1 MDVNE
6 SGLTATSLPTTSTAQ
21 SLIDDQRLIEAGFPC
36 HQVGAETRRERDT
49 GKQPPTA
56 RLHVWWARRPLTP
69 SRAAVLASLLPADTD
84 PEQFVRD
91 LGIVRW
97 QAKLGEQLWT
107 LTGDTITK
115 RLYQEDDGR
124 WVLPVDKTVLKAVEK
139 EQQRR
144 GACREMVDQLEQASP
159 EFQEDPLVQGWKADI
174 QELPTMG
181 VYVGAKL
188 EAMQATADPAGVSEK
203 IEFAKRADVK
213 QALGKSIRWDPE
225 DSYGYARAFSN
236 SIEPLS
242 EHHRKVVLD
251 PTAGGGSIPFEA
263 LRLGHK
269 VIANELNPV
278 ASVILKATLDY
289 PVRFGESLL
298 DDIEEWGEKLR
309 GKVEARMAPF
319 TSFSSIPVDQ
329 RAKLEAHLHRH
340 PELVEEYATEHDHMG
355 LLYCRQVTCPHCLG
369 DAPLLN
375 AQWLSKKGD
384 RWGVAI
390 KPQPDKTVRFEPFE
404 ITAGTFGPNG
414 EDLDAGTVTRG
425 VGQCVH
431 CHQAISGDEIKRQA
445 LGGSEY
451 GKWKDILY
459 CVVGIRLEPNLDKH
473 GKVQRFSSGERKGEI
488 KTQKI
493 RYFRAA
499 NEADFEA
506 FRAAEHELEEKRLE
520 FEMKGVLP
528 SEAIG
533 EISNY
538 DRGHRMYGEN
548 LWVDMFNA
556 RQLLG
561 HLTVVEALQDLK
573 PFIVERLGAERG
585 RAVIT
590 YLQLSLDKCVDYNC
604 SHTRWEY
611 TQGVIKGA
619 FGRHNFAVQWTYGEM
634 VYAGPSSGLRWGLSQ
649 VYDAYKSIEFLVRER
664 GKLGLYDSDL
674 FQLQGSATNMAEIGD
689 NSVDAVI
696 MDPPYYDNVQYS
708 ELSDFYYVWQKKT
721 LSDLYPGWFDLEITD
736 KFSEAVANPARDG
749 SKKAAKVRY
758 EELMQE
764 IFLESRRVLKT
775 DGIMTLMF
783 THKSTDAWETLTNAL
798 IHSSWDVTA
807 CMPVESEGSF
817 STHQMNLASAASTI
831 FIACRPVDRR
841 DREPSSWAFE
851 VKSKLETA
859 VREGLVEFE
868 RLKLNPVDRMIAS
881 WGRALRVYSAHWP
894 VQDGDEDVPPTRA
907 MQEAARVVA
916 EEEVS
921 RLSGGLVTVDD
932 LDAES
937 RLAVIALGINGLGD
951 FAFDDAL
958 QMSRSLN
965 FRLHLKNG
973 NYKASDDMVAYANV
987 GEDERAAP
995 LAIKG
1000 NKLRLLKPEER
1011 AAARL
1016 ENPQTLW
1023 DVLSGLI
1030 VTHREGGIVAARNYL
1045 TEHGKRDSEAL
1056 RGLLKVWAKECR
1068 DDDLKREAQMIDY
1081 EL

>member
-6 SGLTATSLPTTSTAQ
+6 SGLTATSMQSTSTSQ

-36 HQVGAETRRERDT
+36 HQVGAETQRER
-49 GKQPPTA
+49 GASSALPPLYY
-56 RLHVWWARRPLTP
+56 LHVWWARRPLTP
-69 SRAAVLASLLPADTD
+69 SRAAILASLLPADAD

-97 QAKLGEQLWT
+97 QAKLGEQRWT

-115 RLYQEDDGR
+115 RLYQEDDGS

-144 GACREMVDQLEQASP
+144 EACREMVDQLEQASP
-159 EFQEDPLVQGWKADI
+159 EFQEDPVVQGWKADI
-174 QELPTMG
+174 QELATMG

-188 EAMQATADPAGVSEK
+188 EVVQATADPAGVKEK

-213 QALGKSIRWDPE
+213 QVLGKAIRWDPE
-225 DSYGYARAFSN
+225 DSYGYSRAFATP
-236 SIEPLS
+236 IQPLPES
-242 EHHRKVVLD
+242 QRKVVLD
-251 PTAGGGSIPFEA
+251 PTSGGGSIPFEA

-298 DDIEEWGEKLR
+298 DDIEEWGDKLR
-309 GKVEARMAPF
+309 EKVEARMAPF
-319 TSFSSIPVDQ
+319 TPFSPIPADQ
-329 RAKLEAHLHRH
+329 RAKLEAHLHKH

-355 LLYCRQVTCPHCLG
+355 LLFCRQVTCPHCAG

-375 AQWLSKKGD
+375 SLWLSKEGEK
-384 RWGVAI
+384 WGVAV
-390 KPQPDKTVRFEPFE
+390 KPQPDRTVRFEPFE
-404 ITAGTFGPNG
+404 VTSGNRGPNG
-414 EDLDAGTVTRG
+414 EDLDAGTVSRG

-445 LGGSEY
+445 RGESEL
-451 GKWKDILY
+451 GKWKDVLY
-459 CVVGIRLEPNLDKH
+459 CVVGIRIEPKLDKH
-473 GKVQRFSSGERKGEI
+473 GKVQRFASGERKGEI
-488 KTQKI
+488 KTGKM

-499 NEADFEA
+499 NQKDFEA
-506 FRAAEHELEEKRLE
+506 LQAAEQELEERHLE
-520 FEMKGVLP
+520 FEMKGLVP
-528 SEAIG
+528 NEPFPPG
-533 EISNY
+533 NDMRPVNY
-538 DRGHRMYGEN
+538 GMPTWAD
-548 LWVDMFNA
+548 LFTP

-561 HLTVVEALQDLK
+561 HLTVMEALQEAK
-573 PFIVERLGAERG
+573 PSILSELGEEKG
-585 RAVIT
+585 RALIT
-590 YLQLSLDKCVDYNC
+590 YLQFAIDKIVDYN
-604 SHTRWEY
+604 SRQTRWEY
-611 TQGVIKGA
+611 TRGVIKGG
-619 FGRHNFAVQWTYGEM
+619 FGRHDFSLKWTFGEM
-634 VYAGPSSGLRWGLSQ
+634 VYAGPSSGFKWGLSQ
-649 VYDAYKSIEFLVRER
+649 ATDAYKGLAELVKER
-664 GKLGLYDSDL
+664 SALGVEDGDIL
-674 FQLQGSATNMAEIGD
+674 QIQGSATDMSNVAKE
-689 NSVDAVI
+689 SVDAVV

-721 LSDLYPGWFDLEITD
+721 LGDLYPGWFDQEVTD
-736 KFSEAVANPARDG
+736 KALEAVANPARDG
-749 SKKAAKVRY
+749 SAKSAKGRY
-758 EELMQE
+758 EELMQG
-764 IFLESRRVLKT
+764 IFAESKRVLKP

-783 THKSTDAWETLTNAL
+783 THKSSDAWETLTNAL
-798 IHSSWDVTA
+798 IQAGWDITA
-807 CMPVESEGSF
+807 CMPVESESGY
-817 STHQMNLASAASTI
+817 STHQMNMASAASTI
-831 FIACRPVDRR
+831 FIACRPAERHE
-841 DREPSSWAFE
+841 REPSSWAYE
-851 VKSKLETA
+851 VKGKLETA
-859 VREGLVEFE
+859 VREGLGEFE

-958 QMSRSLN
+958 QMSRSLS
-965 FRLHLKNG
+965 FRLQNRNG
-973 NYKASDDMVAYANV
+973 NYRVSDDMVAYANV

-1023 DVLSGLI
+1023 DVLGGLI
-1030 VTHREGGIVAARNYL
+1030 VTYRDGGIVAARNFL
-1045 TEHGKRDSEAL
+1045 NQHGKRDSDAL

-1068 DDDLKREAQMIDY
+1068 DDELKREAQLIDY

>member
-1 MDVNE
+1 MDFSN
-6 SGLTATSLPTTSTAQ
+6 
-21 SLIDDQRLIEAGFPC
+21 DQRLIEAGFPC
-36 HQVGAETRRERDT
+36 HQVGAETQRER
-49 GKQPPTA
+49 GASSALPPLYY
-56 RLHVWWARRPLTP
+56 LHVWWARRPLTP
-69 SRAAVLASLLPADTD
+69 SRAAILASLLPADAD
-84 PEQFVRD
+84 PEQFIRD

-97 QAKLGEQLWT
+97 QAKLGEERWT
-107 LTGDTITK
+107 LVGDTITK

-124 WVLPVDKTVLKAVEK
+124 WVLPVDKTVLNAVEK

-144 GACREMVDQLEQASP
+144 EACREMVDQLEQASP
-159 EFQEDPLVQGWKADI
+159 EFQEDPVVQGWKEDI
-174 QELPTMG
+174 KELPTMG

-188 EAMQATADPAGVSEK
+188 DVVQATADPAGVKEK

-213 QALGKSIRWDPE
+213 QVLGKAIRWDPE
-225 DSYGYARAFSN
+225 DSYGYSRAFATP
-236 SIEPLS
+236 IQPLPDS
-242 EHHRKVVLD
+242 ERKVVLD
-251 PTAGGGSIPFEA
+251 PTSGGGSIPFEA

-298 DDIEEWGEKLR
+298 DDIQEWGDKLR
-309 GKVEARMAPF
+309 EKVEARMAPF
-319 TSFSSIPVDQ
+319 TPFGPIPTDQ
-329 RAKLEAHLHRH
+329 RAKLEAHLNKH
-340 PELVEEYATEHDHMG
+340 PELVEAYATEHDHMG
-355 LLYCRQVTCPHCLG
+355 LLYCRQVTCPHCAG

-375 AQWLSKKGD
+375 SLWLSKEGEK
-384 RWGVAI
+384 WGVAV
-390 KPQPDKTVRFEPFE
+390 KPQPDRTVRFEPFE
-404 ITAGTFGPNG
+404 VTSDNRGPNG
-414 EDLDAGTVTRG
+414 EDLDAGTVSRG

-445 LGGSEY
+445 RGESEL
-451 GKWKDILY
+451 GKWKDVLY
-459 CVVGIRLEPNLDKH
+459 CVVGIRIEPKLDKH
-473 GKVQRFSSGERKGEI
+473 GKVQRFASGERKGEI
-488 KTQKI
+488 KTGKV

-499 NEADFEA
+499 NQKDLEALH
-506 FRAAEHELEEKRLE
+506 AAEQELEERRLE
-520 FEMKGVLP
+520 FEMKGLMP
-528 SEAIG
+528 NGLIPPGSKTSEPL
-533 EISNY
+533 
-538 DRGHRMYGEN
+538 RYGMNCWED
-548 LWVDMFNA
+548 LFTP

-561 HLTVVEALQDLK
+561 HLSVMEALQEAK
-573 PFIVERLGAERG
+573 PEILSEFGEDKG
-585 RAVIT
+585 RALIT
-590 YLQLSLDKCVDYNC
+590 YLQFAIDKIVDYN
-604 SHTRWEY
+604 SRQTRWEY
-611 TQGVIKGA
+611 TRGVIKGG
-619 FGRHNFAVQWTYGEM
+619 FGRHDFSLKWTFGEM
-634 VYAGPSSGLRWGLSQ
+634 VYAGPSSGLKWGLSQ
-649 VYDAYKSIEFLVRER
+649 AADAYKGIAALVKER
-664 GKLGLYDSDL
+664 GGLGIKEGEVL
-674 FQLQGSATNMAEIGD
+674 QIQGSATDMSDVADE
-689 NSVDAVI
+689 SVDAVV

-721 LSDLYPGWFDLEITD
+721 LGDLYPGWFDQEVTD
-736 KFSEAVANPARDG
+736 KALEAVANPARDG
-749 SKKAAKVRY
+749 SAKSAKARY
-758 EELMQE
+758 EELMQG
-764 IFLESRRVLKT
+764 IFAESKRVLKP

-783 THKSTDAWETLTNAL
+783 THKSSDAWETLTNAL
-798 IHSSWDVTA
+798 IQSGWDITA
-807 CMPVESEGSF
+807 CMPVESESGY
-817 STHQMNLASAASTI
+817 STHQMNMASAASTI
-831 FIACRPVDRR
+831 FIACRPADRG
-841 DREPSSWAFE
+841 DREPSSWAYE
-851 VKSKLETA
+851 VKGKLEAA
-859 VREGLVEFE
+859 VREGLGEFE

-894 VQDGDEDVPPTRA
+894 VQDGDDEVPPTRA

-965 FRLHLKNG
+965 FRLQNRNG
-973 NYKASDDMVAYANV
+973 NYRVSDDMVAYANV

-1016 ENPQTLW
+1016 ESPQTLW
-1023 DVLSGLI
+1023 DVLGGLI

-1045 TEHGKRDSEAL
+1045 SEHGKRDSDAL

-1068 DDDLKREAQMIDY
+1068 DDELKREAQLIDY

>member
-1 MDVNE
+1 MDFSN
-6 SGLTATSLPTTSTAQ
+6 
-21 SLIDDQRLIEAGFPC
+21 DQRLIEAGFPC

-49 GKQPPTA
+49 GKQPPTS

-69 SRAAVLASLLPADTD
+69 SRAAILASLLPADAD
-84 PEQFVRD
+84 PEQFIRD

-97 QAKLGEQLWT
+97 QAKLGEQRWT
-107 LTGDTITK
+107 LASETITT
-115 RLYQEDDGR
+115 RIHQEDNGS

-144 GACREMVDQLEQASP
+144 EACREMVDQLEQASP
-159 EFQEDPLVQGWKADI
+159 EFQQDPVVQGWKLDI

-188 EAMQATADPAGVSEK
+188 EVLPVTADPAGVTEK
-203 IEFAKRADVK
+203 LEFAKRADVK
-213 QALGKSIRWDPE
+213 KALGKAIRWDPE
-225 DSYGYARAFSN
+225 DSYGYSRAFATP
-236 SIEPLS
+236 IQPLPES
-242 EHHRKVVLD
+242 ERKVVLD
-251 PTAGGGSIPFEA
+251 PTSGGGSIPFEA

-289 PVRFGESLL
+289 PARFGESLL
-298 DDIEEWGEKLR
+298 GDLEKWGGELK
-309 GKVEARMAPF
+309 KIVESKMAPF
-319 TSFSSIPVDQ
+319 TPFGKIPGNEIS
-329 RAKLEAHLHRH
+329 KLEVCLQKN
-340 PELVEEYATEHDHMG
+340 PELVGEYTDEYDQQG
-355 LLYCRQVTCPHCLG
+355 LLYCRQVACPHCGG

-375 AQWLSKKGD
+375 SLWLSKKGESC
-384 RWGVAI
+384 GVAI

-404 ITAGTFGPNG
+404 VTAGNRGPNG

-445 LGGSEY
+445 RGESEH
-451 GKWKDILY
+451 GKWQDILY
-459 CVVGIRLEPNLDKH
+459 AVVGVRIEPKLDKH
-473 GKVQRFSSGERKGEI
+473 GNLQRFASGERKGEI
-488 KTQKI
+488 KTQKV
-493 RYFRAA
+493 RYFRAPTEIDLQA
-499 NEADFEA
+499 LQS
-506 FRAAEHELEEKRLE
+506 AECELEERRVD
-520 FEMKGVLP
+520 FEMKGLVP
-528 SEAIG
+528 NEPFPQGNDMRPI
-533 EISNY
+533 NY
-538 DRGHRMYGEN
+538 GMPT
-548 LWVDMFNA
+548 WADMFTP

-561 HLTVVEALQDLK
+561 HLTAMEALQDAK
-573 PFIVERLGAERG
+573 PRILEELGKERG
-585 RAVIT
+585 CAVIT
-590 YLQLSLDKCVDYNC
+590 YLQLGIDKFVDYN
-604 SHTRWEY
+604 SRQTRWIQQRGQVSG
-611 TQGVIKGA
+611 T
-619 FGRHNFAVQWTYGEM
+619 FGRHDFSLKWTFGEM
-634 VYAGPSSGLRWGLSQ
+634 VFSGPSSGFSWAQKSVYEALSEIIRLVDPVHKIHGGDTAGGLIQFKGTAADIS
-649 VYDAYKSIEFLVRER
+649 
-664 GKLGLYDSDL
+664 GLECS
-674 FQLQGSATNMAEIGD
+674 
-689 NSVDAVI
+689 SVDAVV

-708 ELSDFYYVWQKKT
+708 ELSDFYYVWQKRS
-721 LSDLYPGWFDLEITD
+721 LADLYPEWFDDEVTD
-736 KFSEAVANPARDG
+736 KASEAVANPARDG
-749 SKKAAKVRY
+749 SAKSAKARY
-758 EELMQE
+758 EELMQG
-764 IFLESRRVLKT
+764 IFAESKRVLKQ

-783 THKSTDAWETLTNAL
+783 THKSSDAWETLTNSL
-798 IHSSWDVTA
+798 IQAGWDITGTY
-807 CMPVESEGSF
+807 PVDSEFGA
-817 STHQMNLASAASTI
+817 STHQLNLAAAASTI
-831 FIACRPVDRR
+831 FIACRPADRG
-841 DREPSSWAFE
+841 DREPSSWAYE
-851 VKSKLETA
+851 VKGKLEAA
-859 VREGLVEFE
+859 VREGLGEFE

-894 VQDGDEDVPPTRA
+894 VQDGDDEVPPTRA

-965 FRLHLKNG
+965 FRLQNRNG
-973 NYKASDDMVAYANV
+973 NYRVSDDMVAYANV

-995 LAIKG
+995 LAIRG

-1016 ENPQTLW
+1016 ESPQTLW
-1023 DVLSGLI
+1023 DVLGGLI

-1045 TEHGKRDSEAL
+1045 SEHGKRDSDAL

-1068 DDDLKREAQMIDY
+1068 DDELKREAQLIDY

>member
-6 SGLTATSLPTTSTAQ
+6 SGLTATSVPTTSAAQ
-21 SLIDDQRLIEAGFPC
+21 PLIDDQRLIEAGFPC
-36 HQVGAETRRERDT
+36 HQVGSETQRERDT

-69 SRAAVLASLLPADTD
+69 SRAAVLASLLPADAD

-97 QAKLGEQLWT
+97 QAKLGEQRWT
-107 LTGDTITK
+107 LTNGTITS
-115 RLYQEDDGR
+115 RLRQEDDGS
-124 WVLPVDKTVLKAVEK
+124 WILPVDKTVLKAVEK

-144 GACREMVDQLEQASP
+144 ESCREMIDQLEQASS
-159 EFQEDPLVQGWKADI
+159 EFQEEPVVHSWKADV
-174 QELPTMG
+174 QELPAMG
-181 VYVGAKL
+181 VYIGAKL
-188 EAMQATADPAGVSEK
+188 EVEQATADPAGVSEK

-213 QALGKSIRWDPE
+213 HALGNAIRWDPE

-236 SIEPLS
+236 SIEPFA
-242 EHHRKVVLD
+242 EQERKVVLD

-309 GKVEARMAPF
+309 EKVEARMAPF
-319 TSFSSIPVDQ
+319 TPFSPIPVDQ
-329 RAKLEAHLHRH
+329 YAKLEAHLHRY

-355 LLYCRQVTCPHCLG
+355 LLYCRQVTCPHCSG

-375 AQWLSKKGD
+375 SLWLSKKGEK
-384 RWGVAI
+384 WGVAV

-404 ITAGTFGPNG
+404 MTADNSGLSV

-425 VGQCVH
+425 VGQCIH
-431 CHQAISGDEIKRQA
+431 CQQAISGAEIKRQA
-445 LGGSEY
+445 RGESEL
-451 GKWKDILY
+451 GKWKDILF
-459 CVVGIRLEPNLDKH
+459 CVVGIRLEPKVDKH
-473 GKVQRFSSGERKGEI
+473 GQVQRFSSGERKGEI
-488 KTQKI
+488 KTQKA
-493 RYFRAA
+493 RYFRAP
-499 NEADFEA
+499 NETDLEA
-506 FRAAEHELEEKRLE
+506 IQAAERELEELRLD
-520 FEMKGVLP
+520 FEMKGLVP
-528 SEAIG
+528 NEPIPAGSKTSELI
-533 EISNY
+533 
-538 DRGHRMYGEN
+538 RYGMNSWEE
-548 LWVDMFNA
+548 LFVP

-561 HLTVVEALQDLK
+561 HLSVMEALQDAKSEILT
-573 PFIVERLGAERG
+573 ELGEEKG

-590 YLQLSLDKCVDYNC
+590 YLQFAIDKVVDYN
-604 SHTRWEY
+604 SKQTRWHMSNAVLVG
-611 TQGVIKGA
+611 T
-619 FGRHNFAVQWTYGEM
+619 FGRHDFSLKWTFGEM
-634 VYAGPSSGLRWGLSQ
+634 VYAGPSSALRWGISQ
-649 VYDAYKSIEFLVRER
+649 ALDAYKGIEGLVRER
-664 GKLGLYDSDL
+664 GKLG
-674 FQLQGSATNMAEIGD
+674 FQEGDIKALQGSAASMPEIAD
-689 NSVDAVI
+689 HSVDAVV

-708 ELSDFYYVWQKKT
+708 ELSDYYYVWQKRS
-721 LSDLYPGWFDLEITD
+721 LADLYPGWFDHEVTD
-736 KFSEAVANPARDG
+736 KAAEAVANPARDG
-749 SKKAAKVRY
+749 SAKGAKARY
-758 EELMQE
+758 EELMQG
-764 IFLESRRVLKT
+764 IFAESKRVLKPN
-775 DGIMTLMF
+775 GIMTLMF
-783 THKSTDAWETLTNAL
+783 THKSSDAWETLTNAL
-798 IHSSWDVTA
+798 IQSGWDITA
-807 CMPVESEGSF
+807 CMPVESEGGF
-817 STHQMNLASAASTI
+817 STHQMDMASAASTI
-831 FIACRPVDRR
+831 FIACRPADRS
-841 DREPSSWAFE
+841 DREPSSWAYE
-851 VKSKLETA
+851 VKGKLEAA
-859 VREGLVEFE
+859 VREGLVEFD

-907 MQEAARVVA
+907 MQEASRVVA

-921 RLSGGLVTVDD
+921 RLSGGLVTVDN

-958 QMSRSLN
+958 QMSRSLS
-965 FRLHLKNG
+965 FRLQNRNG
-973 NYKASDDMVAYANV
+973 NYRVSDDMVAYANV

-1023 DVLSGLI
+1023 DVLGGLI
-1030 VTHREGGIVAARNYL
+1030 VTYRDGGIVAARNFL
-1045 TEHGKRDSEAL
+1045 TQHGKRDSDAL

-1068 DDDLKREAQMIDY
+1068 DDELKREAQMIDY